1 MHNQAKASISKR
13 KPMTAATREANA
25 KLAIL
30 WREARAKRLAV
41 QKEEGYIV
49 QQAPQGSEP
58 EKNTHASQ
66 GNNRKALTILVR
78 N

>member
-41 QKEEGYIV
+41 QKE
-49 QQAPQGSEP
+49 Q
-58 EKNTHASQ
+58 
-66 GNNRKALTILVR
+66 
-78 N
+78 